1 MPEILLL
8 WRIAVKK
15 GSTAIR
21 KRNRV
26 RGSPCLTP
34 RRIVKVGVRKPFT
47 RISDVASV
55 CRVAIVSTNL
65 CVKPYLV
72 KTLRSHWWST
82 ESKAFSKSRDKSG
95 LISCCWNVGTRHVRA

>member
-15 GSTAIR
+15 GSTAMR
-21 KRNRV
+21 KRNRQ

-34 RRIVKVGVRKPFT
+34 RLIVKVGVRKPLT

-65 CVKPYLV
+65 CETIFGQDFKEPLV
-72 KTLRSHWWST
+72 VDGI
-82 ESKAFSKSRDKSG
+82 KSLFEVER
-95 LISCCWNVGTRHVRA
+95 